1 MYVSWRGSSFVC
13 RATGALHV
21 KDCQVGLVLNMFGLA
36 EERPAF
42 GYFLRNTNLTNIYA
56 RRNVGSSYID
66 TKDKTHST

>member
-1 MYVSWRGSSFVC
+1 M
-13 RATGALHV
+13 
-21 KDCQVGLVLNMFGLA
+21 GLVLNMFGLA